1 MDIINWNIREC
12 SVQLR
17 RCDNVSRGSA
27 VRALDASH
35 VTDRCQDFNK
45 MPMTIKAECDQD
57 VASEI
62 LYAGHAHQDPI
73 AEVGLLVKEEDD
85 SIIKTETEDGTNEVE
100 IKEELVIGPIV
111 LQSNTTPHIQED
123 DSIIKTETEDGTNEV
138 EIKEELVIGPI
149 VLQSNTTPHIQTYNP
164 ASTRSDLTQVFCSV
178 FDQSATQTE
187 IEDIFYEDSRIFS
200 DDSFALNVKRT
211 DNAYQ
216 RVLKEQSLGDERTS
230 TATQEGS
237 QYRYHVRLHSEWDYG
252 TNASGIEADAQA
264 AEKQCKYRYWEHSI
278 SGKSDLMDYKQTH
291 TGAKSYYCEQC
302 EYSASDVVSLKR
314 HLHIQ
319 KGVELNQPDRVDEKR
334 YKCDYC
340 EYSTTRLS
348 NLTVH
353 RRTHT
358 GEKPYKCDRCEFT
371 TPHHGNLKMHLR
383 THTDERSYKCEHCE
397 YSASGMSNLKRHIR
411 THTGEKPYKCE
422 LCKFSTSQLVHLKIH
437 MRTHT
442 GERPYKCEHCEYSA
456 SGTGNLKRH
465 IRTHTGKKP
474 HKCELCKF
482 STSQLVHLKI
492 HMRTHT
498 GERPYKCKQ
507 CEYSASYSR
516 SLKAHMRTHTG
527 QRPHKC
533 EQCEYS
539 SSEICNLKMHMRTHT
554 GEKPYKCQYCEH
566 SSSRLANLRR
576 HMRIHTK

>member
-35 VTDRCQDFNK
+35 VTDRCQDLNE

-57 VASEI
+57 VATEI

-85 SIIKTETEDGTNEVE
+85 SIMKTETEDGTNEVR

-111 LQSNTTPHIQED
+111 LQSNTTRHIQANP
-123 DSIIKTETEDGTNEV
+123 DS
-138 EIKEELVIGPI
+138 
-149 VLQSNTTPHIQTYNP
+149 QSSIDSGSDT
-164 ASTRSDLTQVFCSV
+164 ATRVFCSV

-230 TATQEGS
+230 TSTQEGS

-252 TNASGIEADAQA
+252 TDASGIELDTQA

-278 SGKSDLMDYKQTH
+278 SGKSDLMDYKQTR

-314 HLHIQ
+314 HLHIH
-319 KGVELNQPDRVDEKR
+319 KGIELNQPDRVDEKR

-340 EYSTTRLS
+340 EYSTPRLS

-371 TPHHGNLKMHLR
+371 TPHHGNLKIHL
-383 THTDERSYKCEHCE
+383 
-397 YSASGMSNLKRHIR
+397 
-411 THTGEKPYKCE
+411 
-422 LCKFSTSQLVHLKIH
+422 
-437 MRTHT
+437 RTHT

-465 IRTHTGKKP
+465 IRTHTGEKP
-474 HKCELCKF
+474 HKCELCVF

-498 GERPYKCKQ
+498 GERPYKCDQ
-507 CEYSASYSR
+507 CEYSASYSC

-533 EQCEYS
+533 DQCEYS

-566 SSSRLANLRR
+566 SSSRLANLRK